1 MNKRQFL
8 QGRTRV
14 PVPLRADAYTIAGQ
28 AFAGEAAKS
37 KSIYNYTNRYSPTV
51 NFGDVAHDDRM
62 ILYGIVQYIR
72 NQLTDPCTHEDLVD
86 AEEFMKTAH
95 SFGGQLN
102 FDWELWE
109 RVLNEFNGFLP
120 IKIESLP
127 EGSTFFPNE
136 PVIQV
141 TSLADGFGEIA
152 AHIEAIMLGMVSIA
166 TARATLTRHWYERI
180 KEWVE
185 KDYRFDDD
193 EVVEVAARFMIHDF
207 GMRSSSCA
215 EESEMLG
222 LAHLLTFHGTD
233 TFSAAYLARKLGAD
247 PPTGTS
253 IDALAHRIVQ
263 GHENETEAFNK
274 LEEVAGNNIGSYVA
288 DCYNFE
294 NAVVNNLV
302 KMAKAHGDRTYVVR
316 PDSGPPI
323 ANVLFI
329 CDKALDEG
337 LVEFCGRIIGGF
349 NGVGASNLRFIQG
362 DSVNPELM
370 FNTFKSL
377 EMNGFAPTKWGIF
390 GVGGYLRNNSTR
402 DSLSSAYKLCAKGQ
416 DNEPVCKTVS
426 EGSTKASVPGDTII
440 NRATHNDTHTVF
452 LRNEG
457 LPDERVVY
465 YDASLVNEDG
475 DQFCE
480 PCFTDFKE
488 LQYRNIHEFDKH
500 IDSDKMDKLG
510 LSSPY
515 CGVLS
520 HEIRKIQQEIQERHS
535 L

>member
-1 MNKRQFL
+1 MNKSEFL
-8 QGRTRV
+8 QGRTRI

-37 KSIYNYTNRYSPTV
+37 KSIYNFTNRYSPIE
-51 NFGDVAHDDRM
+51 NFSDVAQDDRM
-62 ILYGIVQYIR
+62 ILFGLTQYIR
-72 NQLTDPCTHEDLVD
+72 NQLTDPCTAMDVVN
-86 AEEFMKTAH
+86 AKQFMKSAH
-95 SFGGQLN
+95 SFGGALN
-102 FDWELWE
+102 FDWLLWQ
-109 RVLNEFNGFLP
+109 RVLMEFDGFFP
-120 IKIESLP
+120 IKIEALP

-180 KEWVE
+180 KEWVA
-185 KDYRFDDD
+185 KDYEYDDD
-193 EVVEVAARFMIHDF
+193 EVVEIAARFMIHDF

-215 EESEMLG
+215 EESELLG

-233 TFSAAYLARKLGAD
+233 TFNAAYLACKLGAES
-247 PPTGTS
+247 PTGTS

-263 GHENETEAFNK
+263 GHESETEAFNK
-274 LEEVAGNNIGSYVA
+274 LEEVSGNKIGSYVA

-302 KMAKAHGDRTYVVR
+302 KMAQTHGDRTYVVR
-316 PDSGPPI
+316 PDSGSPI

-329 CDKALDEG
+329 CNKALDAG
-337 LVEFCGRIIGGF
+337 LVNFCNRIIGGK
-349 NGVGASNLRFIQG
+349 NGCEASNLRFIQG
-362 DSVNPELM
+362 DSVDPWLM
-370 FNTFKSL
+370 HNTFKSL
-377 EMNGFAPTKWGIF
+377 EMHGFAPTKWGIF

-416 DNEPVCKTVS
+416 NNEPVCKIVS
-426 EGSTKASVPGDTII
+426 EGSTKTSVPGDTII
-440 NRATHNDTHTVF
+440 NRCDYADETVF
-452 LRNEG
+452 LRTE
-457 LPDERVVY
+457 LLKDDRVVF

-480 PCFTDFKE
+480 PCFEDF
-488 LQYRNIHEFDKH
+488 RNIQHRTMHHFDCEPRGVT
-500 IDSDKMDKLG
+500 S
-510 LSSPY
+510 
-515 CGVLS
+515 VLS
-520 HEIRKIQQEIQERHS
+520 LEILKIQKEIQERH

>member
-1 MNKRQFL
+1 MNKKEFL
-8 QGRTRV
+8 QGRTRI

-28 AFAGEAAKS
+28 AFAGETAKS
-37 KSIYNYTNRYSPTV
+37 KSIYNFTNRYSPTV
-51 NFGDVAHDDRM
+51 NFGDVAFDDRM
-62 ILYGIVQYIR
+62 ILYGLTHYIR

-102 FDWELWE
+102 FDWDLWE
-109 RVLNEFNGFLP
+109 RVINEFDGFLP
-120 IKIESLP
+120 IKIEALL

-152 AHIEAIMLGMVSIA
+152 THVEAIMLGMVSIA

-193 EVVEVAARFMIHDF
+193 EVVEIAARFMIHDF

-215 EESEMLG
+215 EESEILG
-222 LAHLLTFHGTD
+222 CAHQLTFHGTD
-233 TFSAAYLARKLGAD
+233 TFNAAYLARRLGAE

-263 GHENETEAFNK
+263 GHDYEVDAFNK
-274 LEEVAGNNIGSYVA
+274 LEAVAGNNIGSYVA

-294 NAVVNNLV
+294 VAVKDYLV
-302 KMAKAHGDRTYVVR
+302 KKAKKHGNNTYVVR
-316 PDSGPPI
+316 PDSGSRI
-323 ANVLFI
+323 GNVLFI
-329 CDKALDEG
+329 CQQAMENG
-337 LVEFCGRIIGGF
+337 LFDDAGRMIGGV
-349 NGVGASNLRFIQG
+349 NGAIATNLRFIQG
-362 DSVNPELM
+362 DSVSPELM
-370 FNTFKSL
+370 FKTFESM
-377 EMNGFAPTKWGIF
+377 EMNGFAPTRWGIF

-416 DNEPVCKTVS
+416 NNEPVCKIVS

-440 NRATHNDTHTVF
+440 NRSYHSSRERSVHPRSEMGVDN
-452 LRNEG
+452 
-457 LPDERVVY
+457 RVVY
-465 YDASLVNEDG
+465 YDASLINEDG
-475 DQFCE
+475 DQFCD
-480 PCFTDFKE
+480 PCFEDFKI
-488 LQYRNIHEFDKH
+488 LQQRNIEQFDLYKTRLNGTEVL
-500 IDSDKMDKLG
+500 SDKIIKT
-510 LSSPY
+510 
-515 CGVLS
+515 
-520 HEIRKIQQEIQERHS
+520 QQEIKERHS
-535 L
+535 

>member
-1 MNKRQFL
+1 MNKREFL
-8 QGRTRV
+8 QGRTRI

-37 KSIYNYTNRYSPTV
+37 KSIYNFTNRYSPTI

-62 ILYGIVQYIR
+62 ILFGVVQYIR
-72 NQLTDPCTHEDLVD
+72 NQLTDPCTPMDVVL
-86 AEEFMKTAH
+86 AKQFMETAH
-95 SFGGQLN
+95 SFGGALN
-102 FDWELWE
+102 FDWLLWQ
-109 RVLNEFNGFLP
+109 RVVMEFDGFLP
-120 IKIESLP
+120 IKIEALP

-152 AHIEAIMLGMVSIA
+152 AHVEAIMVGMVSIA

-185 KDYRFDDD
+185 KDYKYDDD

-215 EESEMLG
+215 EESELLG

-233 TFSAAYLARKLGAD
+233 TFNAAYLARKLGAES
-247 PPTGTS
+247 PTGTS

-263 GHENETEAFNK
+263 GHENETEAFDK
-274 LEEVAGNNIGSYVA
+274 LDEVAGNNIGSYVA

-294 NAVVNNLV
+294 NALLNNLV
-302 KMAKAHGDRTYVVR
+302 KMAKANGDRTYVVR
-316 PDSGPPI
+316 PDSGSPI
-323 ANVLFI
+323 ANVLMI
-329 CDKALDEG
+329 CNAALDNG
-337 LVEFCGRIIGGF
+337 LVDYSGRIIGKL
-349 NGVGASNLRFIQG
+349 NGVEASNLRFIQG

-370 FNTFKSL
+370 FNTFKSM

-416 DNEPVCKTVS
+416 DDEPVCKIVS
-426 EGSTKASVPGDTII
+426 DGSTKQSVPGDTII
-440 NRATHNDTHTVF
+440 DRSNIRPSVF
-452 LRNEG
+452 LRG
-457 LPDERVVY
+457 LGAVRNDDRVVY

-480 PCFTDFKE
+480 PCFEDF
-488 LQYRNIHEFDKH
+488 RNIQSRNLDSFDQYANH
-500 IDSDKMDKLG
+500 ANLLELGCTLRDSN
-510 LSSPY
+510 
-515 CGVLS
+515 VLS
-520 HEIRKIQQEIQERHS
+520 RHIIKLQEEIQERHS
-535 L
+535 